1 MISEIVL
8 VTVSGQNKPALMS
21 MLTST
26 LARYQVRV
34 LDVGQ
39 AVIHDELSLGMLIQ
53 SSSPA
58 VSAAVQAELSSQSRS
73 LGVIVR
79 FAPVTAAEYDAWV
92 AQQGRPR
99 YIVTMLA
106 RGVAAE
112 QLSSVAGIVERYRLA
127 IDGIRRLSGRLTL
140 DNSDAAARAC
150 IEISLRGE
158 LVDARGLKADLLSAA
173 GRLAFDFSVQEDTVY
188 RRNRR
193 LVAFD
198 MDSTL
203 IKAEVIDELARVH
216 GVGDE
221 VAAITERAM
230 RGEIDFKESFRRR
243 VGLLKGLPERAFAE
257 VAAAVPLADGAQRL
271 IAALKHFGYRTAII
285 SGGFTYVGDR
295 LKRELGIDYV
305 YANALEIRDGS
316 VTGEVVGDIID
327 AERKAN
333 LLRALCL
340 KESIAMAQSIAIG
353 DGAND
358 LPMLAA
364 AGLGVA
370 FHAKPIVKESASHAI
385 SNFGLDSVLYLMG
398 FSDRDIEQAAANDQS
413 SAAKL

>member
-1 MISEIVL
+1 LISEIVL

-112 QLSSVAGIVERYRLA
+112 QLSAVAGIVERYRLA

-398 FSDRDIEQAAANDQS
+398 FTDRDIEQAAANDQS

>member
-112 QLSSVAGIVERYRLA
+112 QLSAVAGIVERYRLA

-173 GRLAFDFSVQEDTVY
+173 SRLAFDFSVQEDTVY

-398 FSDRDIEQAAANDQS
+398 FTDRDIEQAAANDQS

>member
-1 MISEIVL
+1 
-8 VTVSGQNKPALMS
+8 
-21 MLTST
+21 
-26 LARYQVRV
+26 
-34 LDVGQ
+34 
-39 AVIHDELSLGMLIQ
+39 MLIQ
-53 SSSPA
+53 LSGGEASLA
-58 VSAAVQAELSSQSRS
+58 VKNELSSQAQL
-73 LGVIVR
+73 LGVVVR
-79 FAPVTAAEYDAWV
+79 FTNVTTAEYDTWV

-99 YIVTMLA
+99 YIVTMLG
-106 RGVAAE
+106 RGVVAE
-112 QLSSVAGIVERYRLA
+112 QLAAVAAVVERHRLA
-127 IDGIRRLSGRLTL
+127 IDGIRRLSGRLAL
-140 DNSDAAARAC
+140 DRSDDIVRAC
-150 IEISLRGE
+150 IELSLRGE
-158 LVDARGLKADLLSAA
+158 LADARGLKADLLNAA
-173 GRLAFDFSVQEDTVY
+173 GRLTFDFSVQEDTVY

-193 LVAFD
+193 LVVFD

-203 IKAEVIDELARVH
+203 IKVEVIDELARVH

-221 VAAITERAM
+221 VAAITDRAM

-243 VGLLKGLPERAFAE
+243 VGLLKGLPERTFAE
-257 VAAAVPLADGAQRL
+257 VAAAVPLTEGAQRL

-305 YANALEIRDGS
+305 HANALEIRDGR
-316 VTGEVVGDIID
+316 VTGAVVGDIID

-333 LLRALCL
+333 LLRALCQ
-340 KESIAMAQSIAIG
+340 KESIALAQSIAIG

-370 FHAKPIVKESASHAI
+370 FHAKPIVRESASHAI

-398 FSDRDIEQAAANDQS
+398 FTDRDIEQAAANDQS
-413 SAAKL
+413 SAAKS

>member
-8 VTVSGQNKPALMS
+8 VNVSGQNKPALMS

-39 AVIHDELSLGMLIQ
+39 AVVHDELSLGMLIQ
-53 SSSPA
+53 SSSPD
-58 VSAAVQAELSSQSRS
+58 VSAAVQTELSSQSR
-73 LGVIVR
+73 LFGVTVR
-79 FAPVTAAEYDAWV
+79 FTPVTAAEYDAWV

-112 QLSSVAGIVERYRLA
+112 QLSAVAGIVERYRLS

-140 DNSDAAARAC
+140 DHSDAAPPAC

-158 LVDARGLKADLLSAA
+158 LLDARGLKADLLNTA
-173 GRLAFDFSVQEDTVY
+173 GRLTFDFSVQEDTVY

-203 IKAEVIDELARVH
+203 IKSEVIDELARVH

-243 VGLLKGLPERAFAE
+243 VRLLKGLPERAFAE
-257 VAAAVPLADGAQRL
+257 VAAAVPLTDGAQRL

-285 SGGFTYVGDR
+285 SGGFAYVGDR

-305 YANALEIRDGS
+305 HANALEIRDGR

-333 LLRALCL
+333 LLRALCQ
-340 KESIAMAQSIAIG
+340 KESIALAQSIAIG

-370 FHAKPIVKESASHAI
+370 FHAKPIVRESASHAI

-398 FSDRDIEQAAANDQS
+398 FTDRDIEQAAANDQS
-413 SAAKL
+413 SAAKS

>member
-1 MISEIVL
+1 VISEIVL
-8 VTVSGQNKPALMS
+8 VNASGENRPALMS

-26 LARYQVRV
+26 LAGYQVRL
-34 LDVGQ
+34 LDIGQ

-53 SSSPA
+53 VPNRNHTA
-58 VSAAVQAELSSQSRS
+58 LLKTQLLEQTRTLGAVIRFTDVSAE
-73 LGVIVR
+73 
-79 FAPVTAAEYDAWV
+79 EYGEWV
-92 AQQGRPR
+92 AQQGKPR

-106 RGVAAE
+106 GGVAAE
-112 QLSSVAGIVERYRLA
+112 QLAEVVAVVERHGLN
-127 IDGIRRLSGRLTL
+127 IDGIRRLSGRLPLGHGGT
-140 DNSDAAARAC
+140 SARAC
-150 IEISLRGE
+150 VEISLRGV
-158 LVDARGLKADLLSAA
+158 LADARGLKAELLQAA
-173 GRLAFDFSVQEDTVY
+173 GRLTFDFSVQEDTVY

-221 VAAITERAM
+221 VAAITDRAM

-243 VGLLKGLPERAFAE
+243 VALLQGLPASAVAD
-257 VAAAVPLADGAQRL
+257 VAAAVPLNDGARRL
-271 IAALKHFGYRTAII
+271 IGALKHFGYRTAII

-305 YANALEIRDGS
+305 FANELQTRDGS
-316 VTGEVVGDIID
+316 VTGQVVGEIVD

-333 LLRALCL
+333 LLRTLCRNEGIAL
-340 KESIAMAQSIAIG
+340 AQSIAIG

-358 LPMLAA
+358 LPMLAT

-370 FHAKPIVKESASHAI
+370 FHAKPIVRESASHAI

-398 FSDRDIEQAAANDQS
+398 FTDRDIEQAAAYDQS
-413 SAAKL
+413 SAAKS

>member
-112 QLSSVAGIVERYRLA
+112 QLSAVAGIVERYRLA

-398 FSDRDIEQAAANDQS
+398 FTDRDIEQAAANDQS

>member
-1 MISEIVL
+1 M
-8 VTVSGQNKPALMS
+8 TVSGQNKPALMS

-112 QLSSVAGIVERYRLA
+112 QLSAVAGIVERYRLA

-398 FSDRDIEQAAANDQS
+398 FTDRDIEQAAANDQS

>member
-58 VSAAVQAELSSQSRS
+58 VSAAVQAELSSQSRL

-112 QLSSVAGIVERYRLA
+112 QLSAVAGIVERYRLA

-398 FSDRDIEQAAANDQS
+398 FTDRDIEQAAANDQS

>member
-1 MISEIVL
+1 

-112 QLSSVAGIVERYRLA
+112 QLSAVAGIVERYRLA

-398 FSDRDIEQAAANDQS
+398 FTDRDIEQAAANDQS